1 MWWVARWVARMLAS
15 LAVVVACSLGAATL
29 PTGVSP
35 VAPGAAG
42 PVAGLRADADA
53 VDADAERP
61 NGRVAERPN
70 GSVAERQVDTA
81 AERQGV
87 LALDRQRSRVG
98 VPEPQPVGDVPP
110 PTGRHPFPVGQPP
123 APAGP
128 RAPPAR

>member
-35 VAPGAAG
+35 LAPAAAG
-42 PVAGLRADADA
+42 PVAGLRADVAF
-53 VDADAERP
+53 DAD
-61 NGRVAERPN
+61 RPN
-70 GSVAERQVDTA
+70 GSAADRQGDTA

-87 LALDRQRSRVG
+87 LAFDRQRSRVG
-98 VPEPQPVGDVPP
+98 VPEPQPVGDAPP